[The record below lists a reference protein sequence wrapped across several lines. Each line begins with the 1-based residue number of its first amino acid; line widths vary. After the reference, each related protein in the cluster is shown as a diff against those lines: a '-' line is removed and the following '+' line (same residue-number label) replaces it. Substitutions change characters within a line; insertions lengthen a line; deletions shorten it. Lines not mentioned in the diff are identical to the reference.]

1 MGGGNVLPGGVAMTL
16 GSAHLAEFAF
26 PSSLAASAS
35 WPLVAF
41 LFVFFF
47 LSDTAIC
54 LCLVL
59 LFPYSTFLATAAFF
73 LSFTFLHIAFYGNGR
88 RILSTAAE
96 LQMLLLLLLLLLLLF
111 IRAATASE
119 IYFH

>member
-47 LSDTAIC
+47 C
-54 LCLVL
+54 LIPPFVC
-59 LFPYSTFLATAAFF
+59 A
-73 LSFTFLHIAFYGNGR
+73 
-88 RILSTAAE
+88 
-96 LQMLLLLLLLLLLLF
+96 
-111 IRAATASE
+111 
-119 IYFH
+119 

>member
-41 LFVFFF
+41 LFVFF